1 MSRQP
6 RTAQGGE
13 TVLPGR
19 VGLREWRFRLAER
32 SDLVV
37 VLTVAGVFAFFAV
50 SAEHFLTPIALSN
63 ILTFAS
69 INGIVVLGVAM
80 LMISGEFDLSV
91 GSIFAVAS
99 YVFALSL
106 IDGVDPILAM
116 LLAFAVSGLLGLI
129 NGWIVTRTGIPSFIT
144 TLGTMLAFRGIAR
157 AIGGGVFAS
166 YTGPRLAI
174 FSALNGPIEAVN
186 RLSQPPANF
195 RVSLVWFALLAVV
208 MSYLL
213 LRTRYGN
220 WVYATG
226 GNPGA
231 ANAQGVAIER
241 IKLLNFALAGL
252 LAGIAGV
259 IQFGHRIS
267 VDPLRGD
274 GLELIA
280 VAACVIGGVRLS
292 GGYGTILGPCVG
304 ALLLQM
310 LEQGLVLMR
319 VPVQIFQAVAGSFL
333 ILAVVMNTSLG
344 GQGRS

>member
-1 MSRQP
+1 LATRGDRGSAAR
-6 RTAQGGE
+6 A
-13 TVLPGR
+13 
-19 VGLREWRFRLAER
+19 GLRHWRYRLAER
-32 SDLVV
+32 SELVV
-37 VLTVAGVFAFFAV
+37 VITAVAVFAFF
-50 SAEHFLTPIALSN
+50 SASADHFLAPFAISN

-91 GSIFAVAS
+91 GSTFAVAS

-106 IDGVDPILAM
+106 NAASDPVLAM
-116 LLAFAVSGLLGLI
+116 LLAFTVGGLLGLM
-129 NGWIVTRTGIPSFIT
+129 NGWIVTRTAIPSFIA

-166 YTGPRLAI
+166 YTGPKLAI
-174 FSALNGPIEAVN
+174 FGWLNGPIEAVN

-195 RVSLVWFALLAVV
+195 RFSILWFALLAVV
-208 MSYLL
+208 MSYVL

-220 WVYATG
+220 WVFATG

-231 ANAQGVAIER
+231 AKAQGVAIQR
-241 IKLLNFALAGL
+241 IKLLSFTLAGL

-259 IQFGHRIS
+259 IQFGHRVS

-304 ALLLQM
+304 VLLLQM

-319 VPVQIFQAVAGSFL
+319 VPVQVFQAVAGAFL
-333 ILAVVMNTSLG
+333 VLAVVMNTSLA
-344 GQGRS
+344 GQTQE